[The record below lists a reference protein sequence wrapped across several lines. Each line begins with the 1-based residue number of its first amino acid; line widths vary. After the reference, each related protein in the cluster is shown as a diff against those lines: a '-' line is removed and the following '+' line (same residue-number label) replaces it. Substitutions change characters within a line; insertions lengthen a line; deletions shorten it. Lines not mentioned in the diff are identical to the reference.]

1 MLQVFHSSADKNTL
15 VNMNPNEQSFSV
27 TQLNEYVKMLID
39 SDEILQTA
47 AVRGE
52 ISNFKHHY
60 PTGHLYFTLK
70 DERSAIKCVMF
81 ARDAARL
88 KFDPENGMSVTAWGR
103 VSVFPR
109 DGAYQLYVGFMSPS
123 GLGEQF
129 YAFEMLKQKLA
140 SEGLFDVE
148 RKRKIPKF
156 PKKIGIITS
165 PTGAAV
171 RDLYNVLKRRWP
183 VAVIELYPAL
193 VQGSGAAQSLRNG
206 IEYFDTLNDVDVVI
220 IGRGGGSGEDL
231 SAFND
236 EALARAIANSK
247 APVISAVGHETD
259 ISISDFVADLR
270 APTPSA
276 AAELAVPDMAEYNA
290 ILTSHLG
297 RIKSIV
303 SQKIEFG
310 ESRLRILS
318 NSSVLKSP
326 EKYFDL
332 KFAELDYLAEKIGD
346 KYSDIINA
354 NGSKFSSLVAKLDSL
369 SPLSVLSRGYSITTK
384 GDKVVFSVNEIS
396 SGDDLV
402 LTFNDGKID
411 VKVK

>member
-1 MLQVFHSSADKNTL
+1 
-15 VNMNPNEQSFSV
+15 MNPNEQAFSV

-47 AVRGE
+47 AVCGE

-60 PTGHLYFTLK
+60 ATGHLYFTLK
-70 DERSAIKCVMF
+70 DERSAVKCVMF

-88 KFDPENGMSVTAWGR
+88 KFEPDNGMTVTAWGR

-123 GLGEQF
+123 GLGEQY

-140 SEGLFDVE
+140 SEGLFDAS
-148 RKRKIPKF
+148 RKKKIPKF

-171 RDLYNVLKRRWP
+171 RDLFNVLTRRWP
-183 VAVIELYPAL
+183 IVEIELFPAL
-193 VQGSGAAQSLRNG
+193 VQGSGAAASLKKG
-206 IEYFDTLNDVDVVI
+206 VEYFDSKDDIDVVI

-236 EALARAIANSK
+236 EALARSIAASRV
-247 APVISAVGHETD
+247 PVISAVGHEID
-259 ISISDFVADLR
+259 VSISDYVADLR

-276 AAELAVPDMAEYNA
+276 AAELAVPDMQEYNA
-290 ILTSHLG
+290 ILASHLG
-297 RIKSIV
+297 RIKGIV
-303 SQKIEFG
+303 SRKIEFG
-310 ESRLRILS
+310 ESRLKTLS
-318 NSSVLKSP
+318 GSSVLRSP
-326 EKYFDL
+326 EKYFDI
-332 KFAELDYLAEKIGD
+332 KFTELDHLAERLGN
-346 KYSDIINA
+346 KYDDIIKTNS
-354 NGSKFSSLVAKLDSL
+354 SKFLSLVAKLDAL
-369 SPLSVLSRGYSITTK
+369 SPLSVLSRGYSITNK
-384 GDKVVFSVNEIS
+384 GDKAVSSVAEIS
-396 SGDDLV
+396 SGDDLT
-402 LTFNDGKID
+402 LIFNDGKAD

>member
-1 MLQVFHSSADKNTL
+1 
-15 VNMNPNEQSFSV
+15 MNPSEQAFSV

-47 AVRGE
+47 AVCGE

-60 PTGHLYFTLK
+60 ATGHLYFTLK
-70 DERSAIKCVMF
+70 DERSAVKCVMF

-88 KFDPENGMSVTAWGR
+88 KFEPDNGMTVTAWGR

-123 GLGEQF
+123 GLGEQY

-140 SEGLFDVE
+140 SEGLFDAA
-148 RKRKIPKF
+148 RKKKIPKF

-171 RDLYNVLKRRWP
+171 RDLYNVLTRRWP
-183 VAVIELYPAL
+183 IIEIELFPAL
-193 VQGSGAAQSLRNG
+193 VQGSSAAASLKKG
-206 IEYFDTLNDVDVVI
+206 IEYFDSKDDIDVVI

-236 EALARAIANSK
+236 ETLARSIAASK
-247 APVISAVGHETD
+247 IPVISAVGHEID
-259 ISISDFVADLR
+259 VSISDFVADLR

-276 AAELAVPDMAEYNA
+276 AAELAVPDMGEYNA
-290 ILTSHLG
+290 ILLSHLG
-297 RIKSIV
+297 RIKGIV
-303 SQKIEFG
+303 SRKIEFG
-310 ESRLRILS
+310 ESRLKTLS
-318 NSSVLKSP
+318 ESSVLKSP
-326 EKYFDL
+326 EKYFDI
-332 KFAELDYLAEKIGD
+332 KFTELAYLAEKLGD
-346 KYSDIINA
+346 RYDDIIKT
-354 NGSKFSSLVAKLDSL
+354 NGSKFSSLVAKLDAL
-369 SPLSVLSRGYSITTK
+369 SPLSVLSRGYSIANK
-384 GDKVVFSVNEIS
+384 GDKAVSSVTEIS

-402 LTFNDGKID
+402 LIFNDGKVD

>member
-1 MLQVFHSSADKNTL
+1 
-15 VNMNPNEQSFSV
+15 MNSNEQAFSV

-47 AVRGE
+47 AVCGE

-60 PTGHLYFTLK
+60 ATGHLYFTLK
-70 DERSAIKCVMF
+70 DERSSVKCVMF
-81 ARDAARL
+81 ARDVARL
-88 KFDPENGMSVTAWGR
+88 KFEPENGMTVTAWGR

-140 SEGLFDVE
+140 SEGLFDAA
-148 RKRKIPKF
+148 RKKMIPKF

-171 RDLYNVLKRRWP
+171 RDLYNVLTRRWP
-183 VAVIELYPAL
+183 IVEIELFPAL
-193 VQGSGAAQSLRNG
+193 VQGTGAASSLRKG
-206 IEYFDTLNDVDVVI
+206 IEYFDSKDDIDVVI

-236 EALARAIANSK
+236 EALARSIAASK
-247 APVISAVGHETD
+247 IPVISAVGHEID
-259 ISISDFVADLR
+259 VSISDFVADLR

-276 AAELAVPDMAEYNA
+276 AAELAVPDMGEYNA
-290 ILTSHLG
+290 ILSSHLG
-297 RIKSIV
+297 RIKGIV
-303 SQKIEFG
+303 SRRIEFG
-310 ESRLRILS
+310 ESRLKTLS
-318 NSSVLKSP
+318 ESSVLKSP
-326 EKYFDL
+326 EKYFDI
-332 KFAELDYLAEKIGD
+332 KFTELDYLAERLAD
-346 KYSDIINA
+346 KYDDIIKA
-354 NGSKFSSLVAKLDSL
+354 NGSKFSSLVAKLEAL
-369 SPLSVLSRGYSITTK
+369 SPLSVLSRGYSITNK
-384 GDKVVFSVNEIS
+384 GDKAVSSVAEIS

-402 LTFNDGKID
+402 LVFNDGKVD

>member
-1 MLQVFHSSADKNTL
+1 
-15 VNMNPNEQSFSV
+15 MNPNEQAFSV

-47 AVRGE
+47 AVCGE

-60 PTGHLYFTLK
+60 ATGHLYFTLK
-70 DERSAIKCVMF
+70 DERSSVKCVMF

-88 KFDPENGMSVTAWGR
+88 KFEAENGMTVTAWGR

-140 SEGLFDVE
+140 SEGLFDAA
-148 RKRKIPKF
+148 RKKMIPKF

-171 RDLYNVLKRRWP
+171 RDLYNVLTRRWP
-183 VAVIELYPAL
+183 IVEIELFPAL
-193 VQGSGAAQSLRNG
+193 VQGTGAASSLRKG
-206 IEYFDTLNDVDVVI
+206 IEYFDSKDDIDVVI

-236 EALARAIANSK
+236 EALARSIAASK
-247 APVISAVGHETD
+247 IPVISAVGHEVD
-259 ISISDFVADLR
+259 VSISDFVADLR

-276 AAELAVPDMAEYNA
+276 AAELAVPDMGEYNA
-290 ILTSHLG
+290 ILSSHLG
-297 RIKSIV
+297 RIKGIV
-303 SQKIEFG
+303 SRRIEFC
-310 ESRLRILS
+310 ESRLKTLS
-318 NSSVLKSP
+318 ESSVLKSP
-326 EKYFDL
+326 EKYFDI
-332 KFAELDYLAEKIGD
+332 KFTELDYLAERLVD
-346 KYSDIINA
+346 KYDDIIKS
-354 NGSKFSSLVAKLDSL
+354 NGSKFSSLVAKLEAL
-369 SPLSVLSRGYSITTK
+369 SPLSVLSRGYSITNK
-384 GDKVVFSVNEIS
+384 GDKVVSSVAEIS
-396 SGDDLV
+396 SGDDLILV
-402 LTFNDGKID
+402 FNDGKVD

>member
-1 MLQVFHSSADKNTL
+1 
-15 VNMNPNEQSFSV
+15 MNPNEQAFSV

-47 AVRGE
+47 AVCGE

-60 PTGHLYFTLK
+60 ATGHLYFTLK
-70 DERSAIKCVMF
+70 DDRSAVKCVMF

-88 KFDPENGMSVTAWGR
+88 KFEPDNGMTVTAWGR

-123 GLGEQF
+123 GLGEQY

-140 SEGLFDVE
+140 SEGLFDAS
-148 RKRKIPKF
+148 RKKKIPKF

-171 RDLYNVLKRRWP
+171 RDLFNVLTRRWP
-183 VAVIELYPAL
+183 IVEIELFPAL
-193 VQGSGAAQSLRNG
+193 VQGSGAAASLKKG
-206 IEYFDTLNDVDVVI
+206 IEYFDSKDDIDVVI

-236 EALARAIANSK
+236 EALARSIAASRV
-247 APVISAVGHETD
+247 PVISAVGHEID
-259 ISISDFVADLR
+259 VSISDYVADLR

-276 AAELAVPDMAEYNA
+276 AAELAVPDMQEYNA
-290 ILTSHLG
+290 ILSSHLG
-297 RIKSIV
+297 RIKGIV
-303 SQKIEFG
+303 SRKIEFG
-310 ESRLRILS
+310 ESRLKTLS
-318 NSSVLKSP
+318 GSSVLRSP
-326 EKYFDL
+326 EKYFDI
-332 KFAELDYLAEKIGD
+332 KFTELDHLAERLGN
-346 KYSDIINA
+346 KYDDIIKTNS
-354 NGSKFSSLVAKLDSL
+354 SKFLSLVAKLDAL
-369 SPLSVLSRGYSITTK
+369 SPLSVLSRGYSITNK
-384 GDKVVFSVNEIS
+384 GDKAVSSVAEIS
-396 SGDDLV
+396 SGDDLT
-402 LTFNDGKID
+402 LIFNDGKAD

>member
-1 MLQVFHSSADKNTL
+1 
-15 VNMNPNEQSFSV
+15 MNPNEQAFSV

-47 AVRGE
+47 AVCGE

-60 PTGHLYFTLK
+60 ATGHLYFTLK
-70 DERSAIKCVMF
+70 DERSAVKCVMF

-88 KFDPENGMSVTAWGR
+88 KFEPDNGMTVTAWGR

-123 GLGEQF
+123 GLGEQY

-140 SEGLFDVE
+140 SEGLFDAS
-148 RKRKIPKF
+148 RKKKIPKF

-171 RDLYNVLKRRWP
+171 RDLFNVLTRRWP
-183 VAVIELYPAL
+183 IVEIELFPAL
-193 VQGSGAAQSLRNG
+193 VQGSGAAASLKKG
-206 IEYFDTLNDVDVVI
+206 IEYFDSKDDIDVVI

-236 EALARAIANSK
+236 EALARSIAASRV
-247 APVISAVGHETD
+247 PVISAVGHEID
-259 ISISDFVADLR
+259 VSISDYVADLR

-276 AAELAVPDMAEYNA
+276 AAELAVPDMQEYNA
-290 ILTSHLG
+290 ILSSHLG
-297 RIKSIV
+297 RIKGIV
-303 SQKIEFG
+303 SRKIEFG
-310 ESRLRILS
+310 ESRLKTLS
-318 NSSVLKSP
+318 GASVLRSP
-326 EKYFDL
+326 EKYFDI
-332 KFAELDYLAEKIGD
+332 KFTELDHLAERLGD
-346 KYSDIINA
+346 KYDDIIKTNS
-354 NGSKFSSLVAKLDSL
+354 SKFLSLVAKLDAL
-369 SPLSVLSRGYSITTK
+369 SPLSVLSRGYSITNK
-384 GDKVVFSVNEIS
+384 GDKAVSSVAEIS
-396 SGDDLV
+396 SGDDLT
-402 LTFNDGKID
+402 LIFNDGKAD

>member
-1 MLQVFHSSADKNTL
+1 M
-15 VNMNPNEQSFSV
+15 NMNPNEQAFSV

-47 AVRGE
+47 AVCGE

-60 PTGHLYFTLK
+60 ATGHLYFTLK
-70 DERSAIKCVMF
+70 DDRSAVKCVMF

-88 KFDPENGMSVTAWGR
+88 KFEPDNGMTVTAWGR

-123 GLGEQF
+123 GLGEQY

-140 SEGLFDVE
+140 SEGLFDAS
-148 RKRKIPKF
+148 RKKVIPKF

-171 RDLYNVLKRRWP
+171 RDLYNILTRRWP
-183 VAVIELYPAL
+183 IVEIELFPAL
-193 VQGSGAAQSLRNG
+193 VQGSGAAASLKKG
-206 IEYFDTLNDVDVVI
+206 IEYFDSKDDIDVVI

-236 EALARAIANSK
+236 EALARSIAASNI
-247 APVISAVGHETD
+247 PVISAVGHEID
-259 ISISDFVADLR
+259 VSISDFVADLR

-276 AAELAVPDMAEYNA
+276 AAELAVPDMGEYNA
-290 ILTSHLG
+290 ILSSHLG
-297 RIKSIV
+297 RIKGIV
-303 SQKIEFG
+303 SRKIEFG
-310 ESRLRILS
+310 ESRLKTLS
-318 NSSVLKSP
+318 ESSVLKSP
-326 EKYFDL
+326 EKYFDI
-332 KFAELDYLAEKIGD
+332 KFTELAYLAEKLGD
-346 KYSDIINA
+346 KYDDIVKA
-354 NGSKFSSLVAKLDSL
+354 NGSKFSSLVAKLDAL
-369 SPLSVLSRGYSITTK
+369 SPLSVLSRGYSIANK
-384 GDKVVFSVNEIS
+384 GDKAVSSVTEIS

-402 LTFNDGKID
+402 LIFNDGKVD

>member
-1 MLQVFHSSADKNTL
+1 
-15 VNMNPNEQSFSV
+15 MNPNEQAFSV

-47 AVRGE
+47 AVCGE

-60 PTGHLYFTLK
+60 ATGHLYFTLK
-70 DERSAIKCVMF
+70 DDRSAVKCVMF

-88 KFDPENGMSVTAWGR
+88 KFEPDNGMTVTAWGR

-123 GLGEQF
+123 GLGEQY

-140 SEGLFDVE
+140 SEGLFDAS
-148 RKRKIPKF
+148 RKKVIPKF

-171 RDLYNVLKRRWP
+171 RDLYNILTRRWP
-183 VAVIELYPAL
+183 IVEIELFPAL
-193 VQGSGAAQSLRNG
+193 VQGSGAAASLKKG
-206 IEYFDTLNDVDVVI
+206 IEYFDSKDDIDVVI

-236 EALARAIANSK
+236 EALARSIAASNI
-247 APVISAVGHETD
+247 PVISAVGHEID
-259 ISISDFVADLR
+259 VSISDFVADLR

-276 AAELAVPDMAEYNA
+276 AAELAVPDMGEYNA
-290 ILTSHLG
+290 ILSSHLG
-297 RIKSIV
+297 RIKGIV
-303 SQKIEFG
+303 SRKIEFG
-310 ESRLRILS
+310 ESRLKTLS
-318 NSSVLKSP
+318 ESSVLKSP
-326 EKYFDL
+326 EKYFDI
-332 KFAELDYLAEKIGD
+332 KFTELAYLAEKLGD
-346 KYSDIINA
+346 KYDDIVKA
-354 NGSKFSSLVAKLDSL
+354 NGSKFSSLVAKLDAL
-369 SPLSVLSRGYSITTK
+369 SPLSVLSRGYSIANK
-384 GDKVVFSVNEIS
+384 GDKAVSSVTEIS

-402 LTFNDGKID
+402 LIFNDGKVD

>member
-1 MLQVFHSSADKNTL
+1 
-15 VNMNPNEQSFSV
+15 MNPNEQAFSV

-47 AVRGE
+47 AVCGE

-60 PTGHLYFTLK
+60 ATGHLYFTLK
-70 DERSAIKCVMF
+70 DERSSVKCVMF

-88 KFDPENGMSVTAWGR
+88 KFEPENGMTVTAWGR

-140 SEGLFDVE
+140 SEGLFDAA
-148 RKRKIPKF
+148 RKKMIPKF

-165 PTGAAV
+165 PAGAAV
-171 RDLYNVLKRRWP
+171 RDLYNVLTRRWP
-183 VAVIELYPAL
+183 IVEIELFPAL
-193 VQGSGAAQSLRNG
+193 VQGTGAASSLRKG
-206 IEYFDTLNDVDVVI
+206 IEYFDSKDDIDVVI

-236 EALARAIANSK
+236 EALARSIAASK
-247 APVISAVGHETD
+247 IPVISAVGHEVD
-259 ISISDFVADLR
+259 VSISDFVADLR

-276 AAELAVPDMAEYNA
+276 AAELAVPDMGEYNA
-290 ILTSHLG
+290 ILSSHLG
-297 RIKSIV
+297 RIKGIV
-303 SQKIEFG
+303 SRRIEFG
-310 ESRLRILS
+310 ESRLKTLS
-318 NSSVLKSP
+318 ESSVLKSP
-326 EKYFDL
+326 EKYFDI
-332 KFAELDYLAEKIGD
+332 KFTELDYLAERLVD
-346 KYSDIINA
+346 KYDDIIKA
-354 NGSKFSSLVAKLDSL
+354 NGSKFSSLVAKLEAL
-369 SPLSVLSRGYSITTK
+369 SPLSVLSRGYSITNK
-384 GDKVVFSVNEIS
+384 GDKVVSSVAEIS
-396 SGDDLV
+396 SGDDLILV
-402 LTFNDGKID
+402 FNDGKVD

>member
-1 MLQVFHSSADKNTL
+1 
-15 VNMNPNEQSFSV
+15 MNPNEQAFSV

-47 AVRGE
+47 AVCGE

-60 PTGHLYFTLK
+60 ATGHLYFTLK
-70 DERSAIKCVMF
+70 DERSSVKCVMF
-81 ARDAARL
+81 ARDVARL
-88 KFDPENGMSVTAWGR
+88 KFEPENGMTVTAWGR

-140 SEGLFDVE
+140 SEGLFDAA
-148 RKRKIPKF
+148 RKKMIPKF

-171 RDLYNVLKRRWP
+171 RDLYNVLTRRWP
-183 VAVIELYPAL
+183 IVEIELFPAL
-193 VQGSGAAQSLRNG
+193 VQGTGAASSLRKG
-206 IEYFDTLNDVDVVI
+206 IEYFDSKDDIDVVI

-236 EALARAIANSK
+236 EALARSIAASK
-247 APVISAVGHETD
+247 IPVISAVGHEID
-259 ISISDFVADLR
+259 VSISDFVADLR

-276 AAELAVPDMAEYNA
+276 AAELAVPDMGEYNA
-290 ILTSHLG
+290 ILSSHLG
-297 RIKSIV
+297 RIKGIV
-303 SQKIEFG
+303 SRRIEFG
-310 ESRLRILS
+310 ESRLKTLS
-318 NSSVLKSP
+318 ESSVLKSP
-326 EKYFDL
+326 EKYFDI
-332 KFAELDYLAEKIGD
+332 KFTELDYLAERLAD
-346 KYSDIINA
+346 KYDDIIKA
-354 NGSKFSSLVAKLDSL
+354 NGSKFSSLVAKLEAL
-369 SPLSVLSRGYSITTK
+369 SPLSVLSRGYSITNK
-384 GDKVVFSVNEIS
+384 GDKAVSSVAEIS

-402 LTFNDGKID
+402 LVFNDGKVD

>member
-1 MLQVFHSSADKNTL
+1 
-15 VNMNPNEQSFSV
+15 MNPNEQAFSV

-47 AVRGE
+47 AVCGE

-60 PTGHLYFTLK
+60 ATGHLYFTLK
-70 DERSAIKCVMF
+70 DERSSVKCVMF

-88 KFDPENGMSVTAWGR
+88 KFEPENGMTVTAWGR

-140 SEGLFDVE
+140 SEGLFDAA
-148 RKRKIPKF
+148 RKKMIPKF

-171 RDLYNVLKRRWP
+171 RDLYNVLTRRWP
-183 VAVIELYPAL
+183 IVEIELFPAL
-193 VQGSGAAQSLRNG
+193 VQGTGAASSLRKG
-206 IEYFDTLNDVDVVI
+206 IEYFDSKDDIDVVI

-236 EALARAIANSK
+236 EALARSIAASK
-247 APVISAVGHETD
+247 IPVISAVGHEVD
-259 ISISDFVADLR
+259 VSISDFVADLR

-276 AAELAVPDMAEYNA
+276 AAELAVPDMGEYNA
-290 ILTSHLG
+290 ILSSHLG
-297 RIKSIV
+297 RIKGIV
-303 SQKIEFG
+303 SRRIEFG
-310 ESRLRILS
+310 ESRLKTLS
-318 NSSVLKSP
+318 ESSVLKSP
-326 EKYFDL
+326 EKYFDI
-332 KFAELDYLAEKIGD
+332 KFTELDYLAERLVD
-346 KYSDIINA
+346 KYDDIIKS
-354 NGSKFSSLVAKLDSL
+354 NGSKFSSLVAKLEAL
-369 SPLSVLSRGYSITTK
+369 SPLSVLSRGYSITNK
-384 GDKVVFSVNEIS
+384 GDKAVSSVAEIS

-402 LTFNDGKID
+402 LVFNDGKVD

>member
-1 MLQVFHSSADKNTL
+1 
-15 VNMNPNEQSFSV
+15 MNPNEQAFSV

-47 AVRGE
+47 AVCGE

-60 PTGHLYFTLK
+60 ATGHLYFTLK
-70 DERSAIKCVMF
+70 DERSSVKCVMF

-88 KFDPENGMSVTAWGR
+88 KFEPENGMTVTSWGR

-140 SEGLFDVE
+140 SEGLFDAA
-148 RKRKIPKF
+148 RKKMIPKF

-171 RDLYNVLKRRWP
+171 RDLYNVLTRRWP
-183 VAVIELYPAL
+183 IVEIELFPAL
-193 VQGSGAAQSLRNG
+193 VQGTGAASSLRKG
-206 IEYFDTLNDVDVVI
+206 IEYFDSKDDFDVVI

-236 EALARAIANSK
+236 EALARSIAASK
-247 APVISAVGHETD
+247 IPVISAVGHEVD
-259 ISISDFVADLR
+259 VSISDFVADLR

-276 AAELAVPDMAEYNA
+276 AAELAVPDMGEYNA
-290 ILTSHLG
+290 ILSSHLG
-297 RIKSIV
+297 RIKGIV
-303 SQKIEFG
+303 SRRIEFG
-310 ESRLRILS
+310 ESRLKTLS
-318 NSSVLKSP
+318 ESSVLKSP
-326 EKYFDL
+326 EKYFDI
-332 KFAELDYLAEKIGD
+332 KFTELDYLAERLVD
-346 KYSDIINA
+346 KYDDIIKA
-354 NGSKFSSLVAKLDSL
+354 NGSKFSSLVAKLEAL
-369 SPLSVLSRGYSITTK
+369 SPLSVLSRGYSITNK
-384 GDKVVFSVNEIS
+384 GDKAVSSVAEIS

-402 LTFNDGKID
+402 LVFNDGKVD

>member
-1 MLQVFHSSADKNTL
+1 
-15 VNMNPNEQSFSV
+15 MNPNEQAFSV

-47 AVRGE
+47 AVCGE

-60 PTGHLYFTLK
+60 ATGHLYFTLK
-70 DERSAIKCVMF
+70 DERSAVKCVMF

-88 KFDPENGMSVTAWGR
+88 KFEPDNGMTVTAWGR

-123 GLGEQF
+123 GLGEQY

-140 SEGLFDVE
+140 SEGLFDAS
-148 RKRKIPKF
+148 RKKAIPKF

-171 RDLYNVLKRRWP
+171 RDLYNVLTRRWP
-183 VAVIELYPAL
+183 IVDIELFSAL
-193 VQGSGAAQSLRNG
+193 VQGSGAATSLKKG
-206 IEYFDTLNDVDVVI
+206 IEYFDSKDDIDVVI

-236 EALARAIANSK
+236 ESLARSIAASK
-247 APVISAVGHETD
+247 IPVISAVGHEID
-259 ISISDFVADLR
+259 VSISDFVADLR

-276 AAELAVPDMAEYNA
+276 AAELAVPDMGEYNA
-290 ILTSHLG
+290 ILSSHLG
-297 RIKSIV
+297 RIKGIV
-303 SQKIEFG
+303 SRKIEFG
-310 ESRLRILS
+310 ESRLKTLS
-318 NSSVLKSP
+318 ESSVLKSP
-326 EKYFDL
+326 EKYFDI
-332 KFAELDYLAEKIGD
+332 KFTELAYLSEKLGD
-346 KYSDIINA
+346 KYDDIIKT
-354 NGSKFSSLVAKLDSL
+354 NGAKFSSLVAKLDAL
-369 SPLSVLSRGYSITTK
+369 SPLSVLSRGYSITNK
-384 GDKVVFSVNEIS
+384 GNKAVSSVTEIS

-402 LTFNDGKID
+402 LIFNDGKVD

>member
-1 MLQVFHSSADKNTL
+1 
-15 VNMNPNEQSFSV
+15 MNPNEQAFSV

-47 AVRGE
+47 AVCGE

-60 PTGHLYFTLK
+60 ATGRLYFTLK
-70 DERSAIKCVMF
+70 DERSSVKCVMF

-88 KFDPENGMSVTAWGR
+88 KFEPENGMTVTAWGR

-140 SEGLFDVE
+140 SEGLFDAA
-148 RKRKIPKF
+148 RKKMIPKF

-165 PTGAAV
+165 PAGAAV
-171 RDLYNVLKRRWP
+171 RDLYNVLTRRWP
-183 VAVIELYPAL
+183 IVEIELFPAL
-193 VQGSGAAQSLRNG
+193 VQGTGAASSLRKG
-206 IEYFDTLNDVDVVI
+206 IEYFDSKDDIDVVI

-236 EALARAIANSK
+236 EALARSIAASK
-247 APVISAVGHETD
+247 IPVISAVGHEVD
-259 ISISDFVADLR
+259 VSISDFVADLR

-276 AAELAVPDMAEYNA
+276 AAELAVPDMGEYNA
-290 ILTSHLG
+290 ILSSHLG
-297 RIKSIV
+297 RIKGIV
-303 SQKIEFG
+303 SRRIEFG
-310 ESRLRILS
+310 ESRLKTLS
-318 NSSVLKSP
+318 ESSVLKSP
-326 EKYFDL
+326 EKYFDI
-332 KFAELDYLAEKIGD
+332 KFTELDYLAERLVD
-346 KYSDIINA
+346 KYDDIIKA
-354 NGSKFSSLVAKLDSL
+354 NGSKFSSLVAKLEAL
-369 SPLSVLSRGYSITTK
+369 SPLSVLSRGYSITNK
-384 GDKVVFSVNEIS
+384 GDKVVSSVAEIS
-396 SGDDLV
+396 SGDDLILV
-402 LTFNDGKID
+402 FNDGKVD

>member
-1 MLQVFHSSADKNTL
+1 
-15 VNMNPNEQSFSV
+15 MNPNEQAFSV

-47 AVRGE
+47 AVCGE

-60 PTGHLYFTLK
+60 ATGHLYFTLK
-70 DERSAIKCVMF
+70 DERSAVKCVMF

-88 KFDPENGMSVTAWGR
+88 KFEPDNGMTVTAWGR

-123 GLGEQF
+123 GLGEQY

-140 SEGLFDVE
+140 SEGLFDAS
-148 RKRKIPKF
+148 RKKKIPKF

-171 RDLYNVLKRRWP
+171 RDLFNVLTRRWP
-183 VAVIELYPAL
+183 IVEIELFPAL
-193 VQGSGAAQSLRNG
+193 VQGSGAAASLKKG
-206 IEYFDTLNDVDVVI
+206 IEYFDSKDDIDVVI

-236 EALARAIANSK
+236 EALARSIAASRV
-247 APVISAVGHETD
+247 PVISAAGHEID
-259 ISISDFVADLR
+259 VSISDYVADLR

-276 AAELAVPDMAEYNA
+276 AAELAVPDMQEYNA
-290 ILTSHLG
+290 ILSSHLG
-297 RIKSIV
+297 RIKGIV
-303 SQKIEFG
+303 SRKIEFG
-310 ESRLRILS
+310 ESRLKTLS
-318 NSSVLKSP
+318 GSSVLRSP
-326 EKYFDL
+326 EKYFDI
-332 KFAELDYLAEKIGD
+332 KFTELDHLAERLGN
-346 KYSDIINA
+346 KYDDIIKTNS
-354 NGSKFSSLVAKLDSL
+354 SKFLSLVAKLDAL
-369 SPLSVLSRGYSITTK
+369 SPLSVLSRGYSITNK
-384 GDKVVFSVNEIS
+384 GDKAVSSVAEIS
-396 SGDDLV
+396 SGDDLT
-402 LTFNDGKID
+402 LIFNDGKAD